1 MMAACAREDKSENA
15 DANDRADPT
24 DPVLPMLSAEPTD
37 PAEPNDP
44 IEPTDATDGS
54 IRDSRLKGSSPPTTA
69 TIANELTLR
78 VTPFLGRVPG
88 CGPSVLEFR
97 SAPLLASRGAST
109 RA

>member
-24 DPVLPMLSAEPTD
+24 ERALPMLSVEPTD
-37 PAEPNDP
+37 PAEPIDP
-44 IEPTDATDGS
+44 IEPTDATERIDP
-54 IRDSRLKGSSPPTTA
+54 RLPIERIESSDHSDHRERADITGDPFPRPSTW
-69 TIANELTLR
+69 LR
-78 VTPFLGRVPG
+78 PL
-88 CGPSVLEFR
+88 VLEFR